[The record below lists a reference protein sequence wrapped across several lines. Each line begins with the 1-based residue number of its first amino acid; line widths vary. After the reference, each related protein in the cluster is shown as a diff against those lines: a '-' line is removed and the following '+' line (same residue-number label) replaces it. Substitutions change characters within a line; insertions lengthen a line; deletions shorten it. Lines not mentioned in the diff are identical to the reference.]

1 MTYPHHSMGY
11 PTDAPVR
18 PGTSDAL
25 TARTIDATV
34 HPPLVRAQETVV
46 ALGPRIAESVAPLAS
61 PVLIGLLLVTLVFA
75 WVAHRLRYRPSA
87 LVLSALL
94 VMGLTSFRPMQK
106 WEQPRTRTALAK
118 VRPRTLPQGARNLG
132 WSQDQAQPIDRYQ
145 VPTPMVPDVAI
156 NPPDYPT
163 NPPDNYGPPEPVQV
177 VVPPDFGERLPE
189 WGRDAMENAERI
201 VRQNRQLQ
209 QIMQELRH
217 QLREQAR
224 RERWRQMRT
233 RYRAHEDFDPM
244 QLVLTR

>member
-34 HPPLVRAQETVV
+34 HPPLVRAQETIV
-46 ALGPRIAESVAPLAS
+46 ALGPRVAESVAPLAS

-118 VRPRTLPQGARNLG
+118 VRPRTLPQGARNLD
-132 WSQDQAQPIDRYQ
+132 WSHDQAQPVDRYQ
-145 VPTPMVPDVAI
+145 VPTPVVPDVATS
-156 NPPDYPT
+156 PPD
-163 NPPDNYGPPEPVQV
+163 DYGRPEPVQV
-177 VVPPDFGERLPE
+177 VVPPDLGDRLPE
-189 WGRDAMENAERI
+189 WSREWSRDAMQNAERI

-209 QIMQELRH
+209 QIMQELRN

-224 RERWRQMRT
+224 RERWRQMRA
-233 RYRAHEDFDPM
+233 RYKAHEDFDPM